1 MPVMSRLLAAPRP
14 ATRTAVVLAAVAL
27 VLAGVG
33 APAARAHDELVA
45 TTPAADATVPTA
57 PASVDLELSAPAQ
70 ALGTQVVVTGPDGT
84 VVSQGRA
91 ELRDR
96 TVVQPVA
103 GDLPGG
109 TYTVAWRVTSSDG
122 HPLSGGSAFTV
133 AAGPAAAAGEQAA
146 AGEPAAAG
154 TPAPDPVAAGPTAAA
169 PDGAAATQP
178 AASSTGSGWIAGAA
192 GVVVLAAGAV
202 LLRSRRRG

>member
-122 HPLSGGSAFTV
+122 HPLSGGFAFTV
-133 AAGPAAAAGEQAA
+133 AADPAV
-146 AGEPAAAG
+146 AGEPSAAG

-202 LLRSRRRG
+202 LLRLRRRG

>member
-133 AAGPAAAAGEQAA
+133 AAGPAAAGEQAA

-169 PDGAAATQP
+169 PDEAAATQP